1 MRFNHCDW
9 QKSVCGLLALIGLTL
24 VVLLGCDA
32 RVVNQEDVSEDA
44 AQRVE
49 DNILPPLLD
58 ESSVVMRN
66 LMNLLPALP
75 EICATRLAR
84 LGSFVSSVAAL
95 GRPEVA
101 FDDEDGTWEMRW
113 RNVILGDNDGPPT
126 TDAEALPVD
135 ITMTVAFR
143 SEGFATLRAIPFTLA
158 ARSELRTTGEP
169 PAFAAGDEGFFLFQ
183 DAETGEW
190 TLRWRALDTPK
201 VFAGQIDAP
210 MVSRLLKRIG
220 NGPEVSSLTIGNTQ
234 AVTFSET
241 TAVDEEKG
249 FTFFVEPGETVRF
262 RLRIGLAGDEPQGIS
277 REQLRIGGDD
287 QLLPA
292 NQDPADFHLASNVP
306 IVATTM
312 PRYIPGSDFGSFI
325 WQDIEVNNC
334 RPGEDQW
341 RIRFSKNTAT
351 RTFSGAVEGQEDD
364 DGNVI
369 LSATPVGSCPDGS
382 VGEKSLEY
390 DCPLEDDIE
399 SGYDVCVTAG
409 TRLLVS
415 LAVDDTFAPGLVF
428 IGGEE
433 EEFPERP
440 SPGAF
445 PPSPDPF
452 TIFFDIDLTELQSPR
467 ALEFRDSAVVM
478 RGNNEDRALFQL
490 NPAQVS
496 LEPLCSIPGE
506 QPRVR
511 FTGQG
516 EYSTERFGG
525 SLYVL
530 NDVEF
535 THANLDTLRDGRRF
549 PDRGEIRL
557 ETRQEDENAD
567 IIALPERTLMQDDT
581 ITIPVD
587 VEVFVNNVLFTFTDR
602 PIDLTVE

>member
-1 MRFNHCDW
+1 MRFNRCDW

-32 RVVNQEDVSEDA
+32 RVVDQEDVSEDA

-95 GRPEVA
+95 GRPEVV
-101 FDDEDGTWEMRW
+101 FDNEDGTWEMRW
-113 RNVILGDNDGPPT
+113 RNVILGDNDGSPT
-126 TDAEALPVD
+126 TDTEALPVD
-135 ITMTVAFR
+135 ITMTVTFR
-143 SEGFATLRAIPFTLA
+143 FEDLATLRAMPFTLA
-158 ARSELRTTGEP
+158 AYSELRTTGEP
-169 PAFAAGDEGFFLFQ
+169 PAFAAGHEGFFLFQ
-183 DAETGEW
+183 DAATGEW
-190 TLRWRALDTPK
+190 TLRWRALDTSK

-210 MVSRLLKRIG
+210 MVSRLFKRIG
-220 NGPEVSSLTIGNTQ
+220 NGPEVSSLSISNAQ
-234 AVTFSET
+234 VVTFSET
-241 TAVDEEKG
+241 TAVDEDKG
-249 FTFFVEPGETVRF
+249 FTFFVKPGETVHF
-262 RLRIGLAGDEPQGIS
+262 QLRSGPVGDEPQEIS

-287 QLLPA
+287 NLLPA
-292 NQDPADFHLASNVP
+292 NQDPADFRLASNVP
-306 IVATTM
+306 IVATTV
-312 PRYIPGSDFGSFI
+312 PGYIPGSDFGSFI
-325 WQDIEVNNC
+325 WQDIGVNNC

-341 RIRFSKNTAT
+341 RLRFSKNTAT
-351 RTFSGAVEGQEDD
+351 RTFAGNVEGREDG
-364 DGNVI
+364 DGNVV
-369 LSATPVGSCPDGS
+369 LRATPVGSCPAGS
-382 VGEKSLEY
+382 GGDRSLEY
-390 DCPLEDDIE
+390 DCPLQDDNE
-399 SGYDVCVTAG
+399 SGYDVCVTTG
-409 TRLLVS
+409 TRLLVN
-415 LAVDDTFAPGLVF
+415 LAVDDTLDPGLAF
-428 IGGEE
+428 IGG

-452 TIFFDIDLTELQSPR
+452 TILFDIDLTELQSPR
-467 ALEFRDSAVVM
+467 ALEFRDSSVVM

-496 LEPLCSIPGE
+496 LEPLCGIPGE
-506 QPRVR
+506 QKQPRVR

-516 EYSTERFGG
+516 EYSTERFEGG
-525 SLYVL
+525 LYVL

-535 THANLDTLRDGRRF
+535 TQANLDTLLDGRRF

-557 ETRQEDENAD
+557 ETRQEGENAD

-581 ITIPVD
+581 VTIPVD
-587 VEVFVNNVLFTFTDR
+587 VEVVVNNVLFTFTNR
-602 PIDLTVE
+602 SFDLTVE